1 MWREGGEGKNA
12 SHQTILSA
20 KLLTSKSI
28 QNMFMT
34 NTCLLKSLF
43 VTFLKYLLR
52 CAATMSKIKDHTLC
66 LKFGFKIMGQ
76 LHQILAPNSNRIEK
90 KYVLKNEKK
99 LANNDLLKR
108 KDTNRKNAVLTN

>member
-1 MWREGGEGKNA
+1 MDFCVERGGKTGKNA

-43 VTFLKYLLR
+43 VTFFKVPNV
-52 CAATMSKIKDHTLC
+52 AAHLSDTA
-66 LKFGFKIMGQ
+66 FK
-76 LHQILAPNSNRIEK
+76 
-90 KYVLKNEKK
+90 
-99 LANNDLLKR
+99 
-108 KDTNRKNAVLTN
+108 

>member
-1 MWREGGEGKNA
+1 MVPKKSLGENEGLLDGLLCGGRGGEGKNA

-43 VTFLKYLLR
+43 VTFLKYLL
-52 CAATMSKIKDHTLC
+52 
-66 LKFGFKIMGQ
+66 
-76 LHQILAPNSNRIEK
+76 
-90 KYVLKNEKK
+90 
-99 LANNDLLKR
+99 
-108 KDTNRKNAVLTN
+108 

>member
-1 MWREGGEGKNA
+1 MRGLLDGLLCGVRGGEGKNA

-43 VTFLKYLLR
+43 VNFLNLSTI
-52 CAATMSKIKDHTLC
+52 AAH
-66 LKFGFKIMGQ
+66 
-76 LHQILAPNSNRIEK
+76 
-90 KYVLKNEKK
+90 
-99 LANNDLLKR
+99 
-108 KDTNRKNAVLTN
+108 

>member
-1 MWREGGEGKNA
+1 MVPKKSLGENEGFARWTFVWSEGGERGKNA

-43 VTFLKYLLR
+43 VTFLKYL
-52 CAATMSKIKDHTLC
+52 
-66 LKFGFKIMGQ
+66 
-76 LHQILAPNSNRIEK
+76 P
-90 KYVLKNEKK
+90 
-99 LANNDLLKR
+99 
-108 KDTNRKNAVLTN
+108 